1 VRTHYVERCPGASG
15 PPQGRSIRHKVTGE
29 AGAGGARPRS
39 GASPRASFN
48 CTTNS
53 PVSTGRTARFG
64 ARCRRDEILT
74 LLWSFVDF
82 ERSCLRLPDSKTG
95 AKVVRLGAPAID
107 LLSGLP
113 RFANPFVF
121 PAARGANTW
130 SDRKNRIG
138 AGHFV
143 GIEGIW
149 QRVRGWAGLEDR
161 ATARSV
167 AHVRQLVCHGRRHAA
182 HDGRLALTS
191 AGRHDDA
198 LRAPRR

>member
-1 VRTHYVERCPGASG
+1 VPGRFWA
-15 PPQGRSIRHKVTGE
+15 P
-29 AGAGGARPRS
+29 AGAINPAQGHGGGRGRRS
-39 GASPRASFN
+39 ATPLRCFPACLVQLYDQLASIDRLRQ
-48 CTTNS
+48 
-53 PVSTGRTARFG
+53 GRTARFG